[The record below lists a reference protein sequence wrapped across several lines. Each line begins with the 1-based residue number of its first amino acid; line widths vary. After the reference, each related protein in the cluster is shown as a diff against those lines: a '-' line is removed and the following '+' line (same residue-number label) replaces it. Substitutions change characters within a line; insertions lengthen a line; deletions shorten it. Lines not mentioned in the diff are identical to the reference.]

1 MQVRIFHLGG
11 DLESQIKA
19 MLEKGYKLI
28 RETPIMGENKY
39 REWLLCV
46 FEVA

>member
-1 MQVRIFHLGG
+1 MKVRIFHLGG
-11 DLESQIKA
+11 DLESQIND
-19 MLEKGYKLI
+19 MLKEGYKLI
-28 RETPIMGENKY
+28 RETPIIGENKY